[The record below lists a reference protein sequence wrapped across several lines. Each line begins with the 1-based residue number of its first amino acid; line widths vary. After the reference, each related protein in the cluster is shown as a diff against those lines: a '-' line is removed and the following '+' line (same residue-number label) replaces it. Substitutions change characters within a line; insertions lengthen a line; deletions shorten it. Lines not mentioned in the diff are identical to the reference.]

1 MKNHF
6 VCLKAQKAT
15 DSVQISIKIRMAN
28 FWEAMNES
36 CVKVSKP
43 RKQFMVSLILPK
55 KRTILTILSREDAK
69 DSEFRS
75 FLGRIEDT
83 INCFRDLLTFNLNLK
98 LAQQKKYI
106 SNAG

>member
-15 DSVQISIKIRMAN
+15 DSVQISIKIRVAK

-43 RKQFMVSLILPK
+43 RKQLMVSSILPK
-55 KRTILTILSREDAK
+55 KGTILTILSREDAQ
-69 DSEFRS
+69 DSEFCQ
-75 FLGRIEDT
+75 FLGRIEET
-83 INCFRDLLTFNLNLK
+83 IICIQDLLTFT
-98 LAQQKKYI
+98 
-106 SNAG
+106 